1 MQTMVSFKVLFY
13 FFFLYVIKCIVY
25 YIDRQLTFFYVTV
38 NSYKLVLSVMLE
50 NFMQDKN
57 QNEKKTVKNVILV
70 FIIATKV
77 KVNVKNVLLQP
88 V

>member
-1 MQTMVSFKVLFY
+1 M
-13 FFFLYVIKCIVY
+13 LYVIMCIVY

-38 NSYKLVLSVMLE
+38 NSYKLVLSVRLE

>member
-1 MQTMVSFKVLFY
+1 
-13 FFFLYVIKCIVY
+13 Y

>member
-1 MQTMVSFKVLFY
+1 M
-13 FFFLYVIKCIVY
+13 CIVY
-25 YIDRQLTFFYVTV
+25 YIDRQLTFSYVTV

>member
-1 MQTMVSFKVLFY
+1 MVSFKVLFY
-13 FFFLYVIKCIVY
+13 FFFLYVIMCIVY

>member
-13 FFFLYVIKCIVY
+13 FFFLYVIMCIVY
-25 YIDRQLTFFYVTV
+25 YIDRKLTFFYVTV

-70 FIIATKV
+70 FIIATKE
-77 KVNVKNVLLQP
+77 VNVKNVLLQP